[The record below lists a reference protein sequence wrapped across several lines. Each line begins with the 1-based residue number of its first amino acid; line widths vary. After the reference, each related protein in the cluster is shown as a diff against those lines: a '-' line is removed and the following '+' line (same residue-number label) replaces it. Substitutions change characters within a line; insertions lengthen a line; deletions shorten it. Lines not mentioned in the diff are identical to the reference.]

1 MGRSCIALRR
11 LACVRGYLF
20 SISEGE
26 WVGRTFVDL
35 KGGRIKETVVEE
47 GLETGLVE
55 WMSGL
60 VDGFGHG
67 RVVEPSRVG
76 RNVELQ

>member
-1 MGRSCIALRR
+1 MGRSRIALRC
-11 LACVRGYLF
+11 LACVRGCPL

-35 KGGRIKETVVEE
+35 KGGRVKETAVE
-47 GLETGLVE
+47 GLKTGLVE

-67 RVVEPSRVG
+67 RVVEPSGGGTQR
-76 RNVELQ
+76 